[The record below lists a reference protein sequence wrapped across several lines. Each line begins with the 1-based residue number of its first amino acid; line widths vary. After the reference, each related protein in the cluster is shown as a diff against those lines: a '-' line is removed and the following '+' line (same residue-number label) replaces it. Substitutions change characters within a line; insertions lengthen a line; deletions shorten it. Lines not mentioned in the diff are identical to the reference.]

1 MADLNVQL
9 ILRLVDRATAPARAA
24 MRAIERIG
32 GEGLMRQA
40 RQVEAGARMMG
51 RGLGE
56 VRSAAL
62 TGSAVVLGYAGAVA
76 GLAGSFLG
84 PAAEME
90 RFSVQ
95 LRNLEGGAE
104 GADRAMRWIT
114 DFAARTPLE
123 LNQTVSAYARLR
135 AFGLDPT
142 NGSLQALVDTM
153 AASGQGAEQLDGL
166 VLALGQA
173 WTKGKLQ
180 GEEALQMLER
190 GVPVWDLLAQKTGKN
205 AAQLQEMA
213 TKGKLGRKEL
223 MLLIEAI
230 GERNKGASDA
240 MAKTWDGILSKMS
253 DFWYQFRVMVMNSG
267 VFDYL
272 KTRLNEIFGY
282 FDAMA
287 QDGRL
292 QAIAD
297 RVARHMLTALDGIW
311 RFALGVRDARQ
322 QLYPILAAVA
332 EQLGGW
338 DRLGWIAAALVMRGT
353 LFQLIGGFGRLGLGA
368 GQAALG
374 ILSMLGP
381 LNIVRT
387 AALAWMATG
396 IGAAIAGI
404 ALAGVWIWR
413 NWSGLA
419 VFFGELWSAFR
430 EALGPAA
437 PMLDGIVAR
446 LSRLRAWVL
455 RITGPIDESGEE
467 WRRWGRLVGTAIGQ
481 TVRAISDWTA
491 AHPGLA
497 RALGYTIAALGAMRL
512 LLTPVT
518 GARRVF
524 SAVAR
529 GLGTAV
535 GIAGRAIMGLGR
547 VALVTGRMMLA
558 NPILAVI
565 AAIAGAAYLIYRNWD
580 TVGPWFRRL
589 WDSVRAIFSGF
600 MEFVAGIFTGD
611 LGRAFDGLKQ
621 IGDGLLAYYRTLWDG
636 VVGVFTWAWENGIA
650 PVLDALG
657 LLDPVIAAW
666 EAFKVA
672 IGVVLDW
679 ISEKFSALMTVIQPV
694 LDGLKWVQDK
704 GAAVFNSM
712 NGSRD
717 GPISSG
723 PYTGGATG
731 PILPPGAVPGV
742 TVPARALGGPVR
754 AGQIYR
760 WQEEGH
766 ELFVPRSDGQVI
778 SNRQLRAM
786 QAMAE
791 APTSLRI
798 VQATPRSAAAGGAS
812 GRHMRL
818 DLGGITINAAPG
830 MDPRAVARAVRREIE
845 ALTRERG
852 FALHD
857 GGDYA

>member
-24 MRAIERIG
+24 IRAIERIG

-51 RGLGE
+51 RGLAD

-62 TGSAVVLGYAGAVA
+62 TGTAVVAGYAGAMA

-90 RFSVQ
+90 RFEVQ

-104 GADRAMRWIT
+104 GADRAMRWIM

-123 LNQTVSAYARLR
+123 LNQTVSAYARLK

-142 NGSLQALVDTM
+142 NGSLQSLVDTM

-190 GVPVWDLLAQKTGKN
+190 GVPVWDLLAQKLGKN

-213 TKGKLGRKEL
+213 SKGQLGRKEL
-223 MLLIEAI
+223 MLLIEAM
-230 GERNKGASDA
+230 GERNAGASDA

-272 KTRLNEIFGY
+272 KQRLNEVFGY

-297 RVARHMLTALDGIW
+297 MVARHMLTALDGMW
-311 RFALGVRDARQ
+311 RFALGVRDAWQ

-338 DRLGWIAAALVMRGT
+338 NRLGWLTAAILMRGT
-353 LFQLIGGFGRLGLGA
+353 LAQLVMGFGRLGLGA
-368 GQAALG
+368 GKAALG
-374 ILSMLGP
+374 ILSMLNP

-396 IGAAIAGI
+396 IGAAVAGI
-404 ALAGVWIWR
+404 ALAGVWIRR

-419 VFFGELWSAFR
+419 VFFGELWTAFR
-430 EALGPAA
+430 AALGPAA

-481 TVRAISDWTA
+481 LVRAISDWVA
-491 AHPGLA
+491 EHPGLA

-518 GARRVF
+518 GAWRLF

-529 GLGTAV
+529 GLGTVV
-535 GIAGRAIMGLGR
+535 GLAARAIMGLGR
-547 VALVTGRMMLA
+547 VALVTGRAMLA

-565 AAIAGAAYLIYRNWD
+565 AAIATAAYPPPAN
-580 TVGPWFRRL
+580 
-589 WDSVRAIFSGF
+589 
-600 MEFVAGIFTGD
+600 
-611 LGRAFDGLKQ
+611 
-621 IGDGLLAYYRTLWDG
+621 RT
-636 VVGVFTWAWENGIA
+636 N
-650 PVLDALG
+650 DALAQMIRMVLTG
-657 LLDPVIAAW
+657 ARVADDPAWDAEMLSLVETAWLLV
-666 EAFKVA
+666 
-672 IGVVLDW
+672 
-679 ISEKFSALMTVIQPV
+679 
-694 LDGLKWVQDK
+694 
-704 GAAVFNSM
+704 
-712 NGSRD
+712 RD
-717 GPISSG
+717 HAC
-723 PYTGGATG
+723 TG
-731 PILPPGAVPGV
+731 
-742 TVPARALGGPVR
+742 LGGPV
-754 AGQIYR
+754 QIEP
-760 WQEEGH
+760 WPITGDP
-766 ELFVPRSDGQVI
+766 LP
-778 SNRQLRAM
+778 
-786 QAMAE
+786 
-791 APTSLRI
+791 AP
-798 VQATPRSAAAGGAS
+798 V
-812 GRHMRL
+812 M
-818 DLGGITINAAPG
+818 PG
-830 MDPRAVARAVRREIE
+830 
-845 ALTRERG
+845 
-852 FALHD
+852 
-857 GGDYA
+857 

>member
-24 MRAIERIG
+24 VRAIERMG

-40 RQVEAGARMMG
+40 HQVAAGARMMG
-51 RGLGE
+51 RGLAD

-62 TGSAVVLGYAGAVA
+62 TGGAVVVGYAGAMA

-90 RFSVQ
+90 RFTVQ

-104 GADRAMRWIT
+104 GADRAMRWIM

-123 LNQTVSAYARLR
+123 LNQTVSAYARLK

-142 NGSLQALVDTM
+142 NGSLQSLVDTM

-190 GVPVWDLLAQKTGKN
+190 GVPVWDLLGQKLGKN

-213 TKGKLGRKEL
+213 SKGQLGRKEL
-223 MLLIEAI
+223 MLLIEAM
-230 GERNKGASDA
+230 GERNAGASDA

-272 KTRLNEIFGY
+272 KTRLNEIFAY

-297 RVARHMLTALDGIW
+297 MVARHMLTALDGIW
-311 RFALGVRDARQ
+311 RFALGVRDAWQ

-338 DRLGWIAAALVMRGT
+338 DRLGWLAAAVVMRGT
-353 LFQLIGGFGRLGLGA
+353 LFQLIGGFGRLGFGA

-374 ILSMLGP
+374 ILAMLNP

-396 IGAAIAGI
+396 VGAAVAGI
-404 ALAGVWIWR
+404 ALAGLWIWR

-419 VFFGELWSAFR
+419 AFFGALWTAFR

-437 PMLDGIVAR
+437 PLLDGIVAR
-446 LSRLRAWVL
+446 FARLRDWVL

-481 TVRAISDWTA
+481 VVRVIADFVA
-491 AHPGLA
+491 AHPTLF
-497 RALGYTIAALGAMRL
+497 RALGYTVALLGLVRL
-512 LLTPVT
+512 ATMPLT
-518 GARRVF
+518 GAWRIF
-524 SAVAR
+524 NLLAK

-535 GIAGRAIMGLGR
+535 GFVINALLGLARVLFIVGRA
-547 VALVTGRMMLA
+547 MLA

-589 WDSVRAIFSGF
+589 WDNVAQYFSGF
-600 MEFVAGIFTGD
+600 SAFVF
-611 LGRAFDGLKQ
+611 
-621 IGDGLLAYYRTLWDG
+621 
-636 VVGVFTWAWENGIA
+636 GVFTLDVARAWDGLTSMWGAAESFFATIWDGIAGVFQAAWDHAIA

-657 LLDPVIAAW
+657 LLDPILAAW
-666 EAFKVA
+666 QAFKDG

-679 ISEKFSALMTVIQPV
+679 ISARFAALLGVIQPV
-694 LDGLKWVQDK
+694 LDGLKWVNDK
-704 GAAVFNSM
+704 GAAVADRVGAMWREKDAPAGPDNVTGRV
-712 NGSRD
+712 GS
-717 GPISSG
+717 
-723 PYTGGATG
+723 GGFAG
-731 PILPPGAVPGV
+731 
-742 TVPARALGGPVR
+742 ARALGGPVR

-760 WQEEGH
+760 WQEEGA
-766 ELFVPRSDGQVI
+766 ELFVPRVDGQVI

-786 QAMAE
+786 QAMTE
-791 APTSLRI
+791 APRNLRI
-798 VQATPRSAAAGGAS
+798 VQAAPRSGAS
-812 GRHMRL
+812 GGSAGRAMRL
-818 DLGGITINAAPG
+818 DLGGITIHAAPG
-830 MDPRAVARAVRREIE
+830 LDPQAVARAVRREIE
-845 ALTRERG
+845 ALARERG